1 MVPGGDG
8 DEGGRARAAVEVLV
22 GAADGQVDAEAV
34 EVDGQDADGVRQVGH
49 HHRAGGVCTLDDR
62 GEVPPLAGAE
72 VDGGHGHDGGVGVR
86 GHRVRRRGD
95 ERQPRQARHRR
106 REVAVG
112 GEVAGVGEQHRAPR
126 PEPGR
131 GDQRPEELHRR
142 RVADH
147 RLPGCG
153 ADQRAHPVAE
163 ALRRRPPAAV
173 LPARDPDPR
182 PLLVHRG
189 EHRVPRGAGLGA
201 QGVAGEV
208 DRVAAVGGAR
218 EDEGVAREAGL
229 RRTVRGHGS
238 CSWRRGR
245 RPCRPPR
252 ASGSSAPRRR
262 GSRRCRHSP

>member
-1 MVPGGDG
+1 MQPTARSTPRPSRST
-8 DEGGRARAAVEVLV
+8 GRTPTACDRSATTTAPAACARSTIA
-22 GAADGQVDAEAV
+22 
-34 EVDGQDADGVRQVGH
+34 R
-49 HHRAGGVCTLDDR
+49 
-62 GEVPPLAGAE
+62 EVPPLAGAE

-95 ERQPRQARHRR
+95 EREARQARHRR

-147 RLPGCG
+147 RLPGSG

-173 LPARDPDPR
+173 LPAGDPDRAPTARPPRRAPR
-182 PLLVHRG
+182 PA
-189 EHRVPRGAGLGA
+189 PRGAG
-201 QGVAGEV
+201 
-208 DRVAAVGGAR
+208 RP
-218 EDEGVAREAGL
+218 
-229 RRTVRGHGS
+229 GS
-238 CSWRRGR
+238 CRRGR
-245 RPCRPPR
+245 
-252 ASGSSAPRRR
+252 PRRR
-262 GSRRCRHSP
+262 RRGRGGGRRRGARSRAQANCSRARILFVASRAATL